1 MKVIVRESALSN
13 SLIMESNTALRK
25 RGKAEPTEH
34 DTAAANFPLFT
45 VNRYERLSFL
55 PSLSPS
61 FMLLC
66 EHCLRH
72 NLVEAHATFY
82 MNSKN
87 RLRATHVA
95 IIKI

>member
-1 MKVIVRESALSN
+1 MKIIVRESALLN
-13 SLIMESNTALRK
+13 SLIMESNTALQK
-25 RGKAEPTEH
+25 RGKAEPKEH

-61 FMLLC
+61 FMLQC

-72 NLVEAHATFY
+72 NLVEAHATF
-82 MNSKN
+82 
-87 RLRATHVA
+87 
-95 IIKI
+95 